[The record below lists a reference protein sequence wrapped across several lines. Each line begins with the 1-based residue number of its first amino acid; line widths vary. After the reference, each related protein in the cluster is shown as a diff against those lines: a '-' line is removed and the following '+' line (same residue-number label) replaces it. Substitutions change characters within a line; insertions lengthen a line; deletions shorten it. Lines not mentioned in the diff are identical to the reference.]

1 MDYRCTNEDH
11 DHNLAHGLECVERG
25 NAVLAAKVAKS
36 ASEAKTPTRAY
47 SGDAGFDLYFCGDR
61 PFLVRPNE
69 VVTVP
74 SRVAIQ
80 LPEGMWGLVIGR
92 SSSFAR
98 GLIINPTVIDGGFR
112 GDLFA
117 YARNINRD
125 WVTIEPNDRLAQFIP
140 MPLLADGMEMV
151 EVDALDTSD
160 RGTAG
165 FGSSGR

>member
-1 MDYRCTNEDH
+1 MDYKCTNAAH
-11 DHNLAHGLECVERG
+11 DHILAHGLECVERG
-25 NAVLAAKVAKS
+25 NAVLAAKVL
-36 ASEAKTPTRAY
+36 KTAGVAQIPTRAY
-47 SGDAGFDLYFCGDR
+47 PGDAGFDLYFAGDR
-61 PFLVRPNE
+61 SLMIRPQE
-69 VVTVP
+69 VMTIP

-92 SSSFAR
+92 SSSFQR
-98 GLIINPTVIDGGFR
+98 GLIVNPTVIDGGYR
-112 GDLFA
+112 GTLFA
-117 YARNINRD
+117 YVRNINND

-151 EVDALDTSD
+151 EVDELDASE